1 MPRTFRM
8 LLLLLVAAWVTG
20 CSSDELIDVAGG
32 RVVVPPPAPPA
43 PGVTLTQLAVTPDGV
58 GVAPRQTQQFIATGT
73 FSDGSTQNLTS
84 QATWTSSDAAI
95 GTVDPLGLATAVAT
109 GTTTVT
115 ATVGTISGSANF
127 QVVGSSTITVN
138 HILVAARALPSIVT
152 TVTGIGKTE
161 QGAVVYSE
169 QQPIAV
175 QNIFTGIPINVTS
188 FSLEYRA
195 NGTLVGT
202 FIVAVT
208 LTEGG
213 NLIINDPDFTDA
225 PPAATS
231 LRFLKNPTNGI
242 PGQPLVQVDVQV
254 LDQFGNL
261 FPTPVDVTLAL
272 GTNPA
277 GATLGG
283 TLTRSSVNGLASFND
298 LSVNVAG
305 TGFQFLA
312 SAPTLANRLSQPF
325 DVRSPDDPSDTGQSF
340 LTFLYSAIPGV
351 AVIVPPVTTVL
362 WDLDLA
368 LALNDGFEDTWDTA
382 MTVRVGGVAFPSD
395 QTYLGLSFL
404 TPLVTPPGPGVGT
417 QRPAVTGIRSAFFGP
432 GSFSSI
438 AQTIDLTG
446 STAPINL
453 TWTDEVIGGG
463 TIFGAE
469 PFNYQ
474 VAIRDTSGNLLA
486 TAFTSGAPFG
496 LTNQTFNLDAFAGQT
511 IVISWEVTN
520 YTPDDDEDHCQLD
533 AVSILDGSLTER
545 VTNGDF
551 ETGNLDGWTVTVNQQ
566 SQNIMSAARTVNGLD
581 MTRTVYSRPDRP
593 WMRYYDEFINNTGA
607 PIMTTIEY
615 RSNLG
620 SDGDG
625 ISLLVPD
632 TGDQAVVSSDTD
644 LEDGDSDLGFVFGS
658 GATLVAFTTSTGD
671 IDWNYTVTVNP
682 GQTIAFCVFV
692 LQDGNRGLGNFPTR
706 LANEAVDI
714 VTNFRRNPIFLDG
727 LSAAQQARIQNL

>member
-1 MPRTFRM
+1 MQRAFKM

-20 CSSDELIDVAGG
+20 CTSDEFVDVAGG
-32 RVVVPPPAPPA
+32 RVVVPPPVPPPA
-43 PGVTLTQLAVTPDGV
+43 GVTLNAIAVTPDGV
-58 GVAPRQTQQFIATGT
+58 GVAPRQTQQFTATGT

-109 GTTTVT
+109 GTTTLT
-115 ATVGTISGSANF
+115 ATVGPISGSANF

-138 HILVAARALPSIVT
+138 HILVAAKAIPANVT
-152 TVTGIGKTE
+152 DVTGIGKTE
-161 QGAVVYSE
+161 QGAVVYSQ

-175 QNIFTGIPINVTS
+175 QNVFTGIPISVTS
-188 FSLEYRA
+188 WTLEYRA

-213 NLIINDPDFTDA
+213 NLVINDPDFTDA
-225 PPAATS
+225 APAATS

-242 PGQPLVQVDVQV
+242 PGQTLVQVDVQV

-261 FPTPVDVTLAL
+261 FTTPVNVTLAL

-277 GATLGG
+277 GATLAG
-283 TLTRSSVNGLASFND
+283 TLTQASVNGLASFND
-298 LSVNVAG
+298 LSINVAG

-312 SAPTLANRLSQPF
+312 TAPTLANRLSQAF
-325 DVRSPDDPSDTGQSF
+325 DVRSPDDPVDSGQSF
-340 LTFLYSAIPGV
+340 LTFLYGCIPGV
-351 AVIVPPVTTVL
+351 AVIVPPAATCL
-362 WDLDLA
+362 WDLDLGMS
-368 LALNDGFEDTWDTA
+368 LQDGFEDTWDGA
-382 MTVRVGGVAFPSD
+382 MDLSVGGVVFPGD
-395 QTYLGLSFL
+395 QTYLGLTFL
-404 TPLVTPPGPGVGT
+404 TPLLTPPGPGVGT
-417 QRPAVTGIRSAFFGP
+417 QRPAVDGIFSAFFAP
-432 GSFSSI
+432 VSFNGIS
-438 AQTIDLTG
+438 QTIDLTG
-446 STAPINL
+446 SAPPINL
-453 TWTDEVIGGG
+453 TWTDEVLGGG
-463 TIFGAE
+463 TIFGSE

-474 VAIRDTSGNLLA
+474 VVIRDTSGNLLA
-486 TAFTSGAPFG
+486 TAFTSGGPFG

-511 IVISWEVTN
+511 IVIAWEVTN
-520 YTPDDDEDHCQLD
+520 YTPDDDEDHAQLD
-533 AVSILDGSLTER
+533 AVSILDGSGTER
-545 VTNGDF
+545 VTNGSF
-551 ETGNLDGWTVTVNQQ
+551 ETGNLNGWTTTVNPQ

-581 MTRTVYSRPDRP
+581 VTRTVYSRPDRP

-625 ISLLVPD
+625 VSVLVPN
-632 TGDQAVVSSDTD
+632 TGNRAVVSSDTD

-658 GATLVAFTTSTGD
+658 GATLVAFTPNTGN
-671 IDWNYTVTVNP
+671 IDWDYTVTVNP

-692 LQDGNRGLGNFPTR
+692 LQDGQRSLGAFPTR
-706 LANEAVDI
+706 LGNESVDI